1 MNNLKTIFTENNPDN
16 RYNIY
21 GKVANGL
28 VVYMPED
35 HSMLL
40 KYNPDERNK
49 QLQTC
54 IPYCIMIHHYQK
66 NLLQIPGGK
75 VDNGET
81 YVDAVNREWREEVM
95 GCKDYSIKS
104 IGGGDLFKEENFVR
118 MTNAY
123 GKLTIAHFVKII
135 KDKTIYAN
143 LVEEANTRYSR
154 RILSDSTWNTID
166 SMGAFSMPI
175 FMESKYTSKTPG
187 LPMCL
192 DSIHPNHKDTLI
204 CNLLCNLEELGG
216 RSIIYGYP
224 REELLRRLKLFKS
237 SRNRYYF

>member
-1 MNNLKTIFTENNPDN
+1 MDNLKTVFTDDTSDN

-28 VVYMPED
+28 VVYVPEK
-35 HSMLL
+35 HSVLL
-40 KYNPDERNK
+40 RYNPNERNYHLK
-49 QLQTC
+49 TF
-54 IPYCIMIHHYQK
+54 IPHVIMIHHYQK

-81 YVDAVNREWREEVM
+81 YIDAVNREWKEEVM
-95 GCKDYSIKS
+95 GCKDYIIKS
-104 IGGGDLFKEENFVR
+104 TGGEDLFKEENFVR

-135 KDKTIYAN
+135 KDRTIYTN
-143 LVEEANTRYSR
+143 LVEEATTRYAR
-154 RILSDSTWNTID
+154 RLLPESTWSSID

-192 DSIHPNHKDTLI
+192 DAIHPNHKDTI
-204 CNLLCNLEELGG
+204 ISNLLCNLKELDGN
-216 RSIIYGYP
+216 SIIYGYP
-224 REELLRRLKLFKS
+224 KDELLRRLKLFKS